1 MSAPD
6 NKSNRPQTEA
16 SVDGSNK
23 IKLVLVGDTTVGKS
37 CLVRNYLHNQYDDD
51 YEPTVL
57 DVYKGIKRVG
67 KHQLDIEIH
76 DTSGDEHLGVN
87 RKVQYTGADVFMIC
101 VAANKPDSLTSV
113 SKWRTEI
120 IEACPYTPIM
130 LILTKKDLLDVT
142 DEDE

>member
-6 NKSNRPQTEA
+6 NKPSRPQTEA

-67 KHQLDIEIH
+67 
-76 DTSGDEHLGVN
+76 
-87 RKVQYTGADVFMIC
+87 
-101 VAANKPDSLTSV
+101 
-113 SKWRTEI
+113 
-120 IEACPYTPIM
+120 
-130 LILTKKDLLDVT
+130 
-142 DEDE
+142 